1 MLSPFLIP
9 FSILLRRPG
18 LVFLFLDDFCLVHLV
33 DTLLDLRLDAW
44 LVLLVVVSEV
54 RLGMLVIV
62 DSFDFVD
69 FFELFDAWVVSSE
82 CGVFAVSVDRGVLV
96 LLGPRVSLVTVD
108 LDPPPRNRRG
118 DGFTNVGIVGTC
130 CCTKHLNLFLIFCG
144 PTAVTGSAAAAL
156 DGRRVE
162 IGTKFVRLFLVIRE
176 VFEVGIRIWCGKL
189 GVLLTFVLSNAF

>member
-9 FSILLRRPG
+9 FSILSRRPG
-18 LVFLFLDDFCLVHLV
+18 LVFLFLDDFCLVDLV

-54 RLGMLVIV
+54 KLGMLVIV

-108 LDPPPRNRRG
+108 LDPPLETG
-118 DGFTNVGIVGTC
+118 VVMV
-130 CCTKHLNLFLIFCG
+130 L
-144 PTAVTGSAAAAL
+144 PTWGSLVRAAARSISTCFSYSVAQ
-156 DGRRVE
+156 RR
-162 IGTKFVRLFLVIRE
+162 
-176 VFEVGIRIWCGKL
+176 
-189 GVLLTFVLSNAF
+189 